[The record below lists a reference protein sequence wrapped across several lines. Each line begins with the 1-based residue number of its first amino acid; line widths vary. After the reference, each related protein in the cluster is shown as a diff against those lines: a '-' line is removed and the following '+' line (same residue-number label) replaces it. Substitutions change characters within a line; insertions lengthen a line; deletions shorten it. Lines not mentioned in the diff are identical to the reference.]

1 MKYLQVGM
9 NKLLQF
15 PKVDERGRIK
25 VLNLEHNLIKS
36 IPTDI
41 SNYHNLANLNASY
54 NQITAIPKDI
64 QYLSSLKDNSLDLSN
79 SVFIQAIIPST
90 KLNLPNFYSKSALE
104 QPFKSLNP

>member
-9 NKLLQF
+9 NKLQQF
-15 PKVDERGRIK
+15 PKVDERGHIK

-90 KLNLPNFYSKSALE
+90 KLKLQNFCLKSALK
-104 QPFKSLNP
+104 QPFKNLNP